1 MAERWPLRRIP
12 RPACAKV
19 SGEKGLVLTWAAR
32 SRVVVVSELSW
43 VGVEISLSEDGLLE
57 IVRARLGPILTF
69 AILTPSPGPIHPH
82 PQPSSVAT
90 PNHPTNPPNMSAPIK
105 TLASIAAPTVA
116 QQSEPVEAA
125 PRQNAAEKAA
135 VDRGLAE
142 TRVES
147 IRIDGLVS

>member
-1 MAERWPLRRIP
+1 
-12 RPACAKV
+12 
-19 SGEKGLVLTWAAR
+19 
-32 SRVVVVSELSW
+32 
-43 VGVEISLSEDGLLE
+43 
-57 IVRARLGPILTF
+57 
-69 AILTPSPGPIHPH
+69 
-82 PQPSSVAT
+82 
-90 PNHPTNPPNMSAPIK
+90 MSAPIK